1 MSKYIVWRLLLLLY
15 VTVFWI
21 AFFAM
26 VIYICR

>member
-1 MSKYIVWRLLLLLY
+1 MSKYIVWQLLLLY

>member
-1 MSKYIVWRLLLLLY
+1 MSKYIVLRLLLLY

>member
-1 MSKYIVWRLLLLLY
+1 MSKYVVWRLLMVY
-15 VTVFWI
+15 VAVFWI

>member
-1 MSKYIVWRLLLLLY
+1 MSKYIVWRLLLIY
-15 VTVFWI
+15 VAVFWI

>member
-1 MSKYIVWRLLLLLY
+1 MSKYIVWRLLRLY

>member
-1 MSKYIVWRLLLLLY
+1 MTKYVIWRLVLLY
-15 VTVFWI
+15 VAVFWI

>member
-1 MSKYIVWRLLLLLY
+1 MSKYVVWRLLLLY
-15 VTVFWI
+15 VAVFWI

>member
-1 MSKYIVWRLLLLLY
+1 MAKYVIWRLLLLY
-15 VTVFWI
+15 VAVFWI